1 MIIRETSCTN
11 KEFKSDLINY
21 RVKVITLDSRQ
32 FIGELL
38 SFDKHYNLVLANTEE
53 FRLTKKSLL
62 SLKDRARN
70 KSDEPESNLIQEQ
83 KRTLGLVILRG
94 EHVISVTIEAPPAN
108 QKSRLSVKQGS
119 GVIKPLKNNNTKSTG
134 QSLTAP
140 VRTQSTPGFAG
151 APKGFNPPPGFKR

>member
-1 MIIRETSCTN
+1 M
-11 KEFKSDLINY
+11 
-21 RVKVITLDSRQ
+21 DSRE

-62 SLKDRARN
+62 SLKDRAKN
-70 KSDEPESNLIQEQ
+70 KTSEPESSLIQEQ

-108 QKSRLSVKQGS
+108 AAPKLKQLKQGG
-119 GVIKPLKNNNTKSTG
+119 GVIKPLTKG
-134 QSLTAP
+134 TAVGPGASKLSGP
-140 VRTQSTPGFAG
+140 VRTSAPGFTG
-151 APKGFNPPPGFKR
+151 APKRFNPPPGFKK

>member
-1 MIIRETSCTN
+1 M
-11 KEFKSDLINY
+11 
-21 RVKVITLDSRQ
+21 
-32 FIGELL
+32 
-38 SFDKHYNLVLANTEE
+38 VLANTEE
-53 FRLTKKSLL
+53 FRLTKKSIL

-70 KSDEPESNLIQEQ
+70 KSDEPESNVIQEQ

-108 QKSRLSVKQGS
+108 QKSRISVKQGS
-119 GVIKPLKNNNTKSTG
+119 GVIKPLKNTATKSSSG

-140 VRTQSTPGFAG
+140 VRTQGPPGFGG